1 MLGVAGAA
9 GYHVFLTET
18 QITQER
24 TAQHAYASLGWTLA
38 LSLSELRASQQ
49 AYVAAGQSQSYW
61 MAEATEQME
70 IIRAELSN
78 LARMSTA
85 PGAARAIEDAILA
98 LDQLAELDDRA
109 RDHTATGQELMASD
123 LIFADG
129 LSMTRTAAAHVA
141 RARTTERTAREFI
154 TANHRNSQGVALAT
168 AIGASVF
175 VSLLLVPVAPPA
187 RAATAE
193 GGVDEV
199 SDAPVAAD
207 GHLQLDLHPSVDAPS
222 PAASDE
228 TFLPDLGLAA
238 DLCRDLG
245 KVSTE
250 DELPVLLARTA
261 QVLNASGIIVWVRN
275 EQGTA
280 LRPAL
285 SHGYSANTLTRYGE
299 LDHASETTVAAAFRN
314 SRTYVVDADGETPG
328 AVVVPLVSAS
338 GCTGVVSIELN
349 DGCEANHAVQSTA
362 AIIAAQLST
371 FIVADAAV
379 DVATGT
385 DGADASRA

>member
-1 MLGVAGAA
+1 
-9 GYHVFLTET
+9 
-18 QITQER
+18 
-24 TAQHAYASLGWTLA
+24 
-38 LSLSELRASQQ
+38 
-49 AYVAAGQSQSYW
+49 
-61 MAEATEQME
+61 
-70 IIRAELSN
+70 
-78 LARMSTA
+78 
-85 PGAARAIEDAILA
+85 
-98 LDQLAELDDRA
+98 
-109 RDHTATGQELMASD
+109 
-123 LIFADG
+123 
-129 LSMTRTAAAHVA
+129 MTRTAAAHVA

-154 TANHRNSQGVALAT
+154 TANHRNSQGVALAA

-385 DGADASRA
+385 DGADASRG